1 VTAERVRPGRVA
13 FAAAAYGLNPV
24 VLFLAVGSG
33 HNDVLVALSI
43 IGAVALLTSRG
54 RCGGGR
60 ARPGRTRE
68 GHGGAAVGA
77 GDRLVRGATPQG

>member
-1 VTAERVRPGRVA
+1 MTAYRLAGGAGEPRDAGDGRCVTAERVRPGRVT

-43 IGAVALLTSRG
+43 IGAVALLTSR
-54 RCGGGR
+54 RELCGGGR
-60 ARPGRTRE
+60 ARRWARS
-68 GHGGAAVGA
+68 
-77 GDRLVRGATPQG
+77 